1 MLDTNDFGLWDAT
14 LATTLGHHRSVLLDG
29 REPFAAHFRIGRL
42 GPYGVLHLHGR
53 GRVQLLREQCGC
65 SVLWLQRRGLNEE
78 RINGS
83 AWLAEPGTGLL
94 FQPGD
99 AMQGETSEEIEGV
112 SILIPEAMHPAPQP
126 LVSPLLVA
134 GPLTQRLLASA
145 RQLAAAAALR
155 PMGAELAADAFSDAL
170 QAWKDEQVQPAPRER
185 ITAWRRRETVQRA
198 REWMADRLH
207 ERFTVVELGRA
218 LAVSTRQLQVS
229 FGQELG
235 RTPMAE
241 ARRQRLQRLRGL
253 LSDPGQDQRS
263 IAELMAACGLISSG
277 VTSANYRRWC
287 GESPRRTRQ
296 RRG

>member
-29 REPFAAHFRIGRL
+29 REPFAAHFRIGQL

-53 GRVQLLREQCGC
+53 GRVRLLREQCGC

-126 LVSPLLVA
+126 MVSPLLVA

-155 PMGAELAADAFSDAL
+155 PMGAEHAADAFSDAL

-185 ITAWRRRETVQRA
+185 ITARRRRETVQRA

-207 ERFTVVELGRA
+207 ERFTVV
-218 LAVSTRQLQVS
+218 V
-229 FGQELG
+229 
-235 RTPMAE
+235 
-241 ARRQRLQRLRGL
+241 RQRLQRLRGL

-263 IAELMAACGLISSG
+263 IAELMATCGLISSG

>member
-1 MLDTNDFGLWDAT
+1 LLTASLQGPGLAPVLDTNDFGLWDAT

-29 REPFAAHFRIGRL
+29 REPFAAHFRIGQL

-53 GRVQLLREQCGC
+53 GRVRLLREQCGC

-126 LVSPLLVA
+126 MVSPLLVA

-155 PMGAELAADAFSDAL
+155 PMGAEHAADAFSDAL

-185 ITAWRRRETVQRA
+185 ITARRRRETVQRA

-207 ERFTVVELGRA
+207 ERFTVV
-218 LAVSTRQLQVS
+218 V
-229 FGQELG
+229 
-235 RTPMAE
+235 
-241 ARRQRLQRLRGL
+241 RQRLQRLRGL

-263 IAELMAACGLISSG
+263 IAELMATCGLISSG